1 MYAPPDTGSAP
12 KSRSACRVLRTIW
25 STDGFPE
32 DAGREEEAGADEE
45 DVAWADDGD
54 EAECEALLELEPEVW
69 ELPAR
74 TAEGVPKAAAAIAA
88 TRPVRRRRVMRILL
102 RMVSGVPAR
111 WGVYGGRA

>member
-1 MYAPPDTGSAP
+1 
-12 KSRSACRVLRTIW
+12 VLRTIW

-74 TAEGVPKAAAAIAA
+74 TAEECQRQP
-88 TRPVRRRRVMRILL
+88 PPLQ
-102 RMVSGVPAR
+102 PQ
-111 WGVYGGRA
+111 GRFAEDAS